1 MIDKLTVLSWTR
13 ENEYVDLKR
22 QVCLLLH
29 GYDDQAK
36 DSDWYINNKI
46 ILKPQ
51 YFHSAMAIYTALITN
66 TTDSFSNII
75 KSNLQEQCLIIAK
88 HVLINDIDG
97 YYFLD
102 NLDMINNFNKMI
114 IK

>member
-13 ENEYVDLKR
+13 ENEYLDLKQ
-22 QVCLLLH
+22 QVCLMLH
-29 GYDDQAK
+29 DYDDQAK
-36 DSDWYINNKI
+36 DSDWYINDKT

-51 YFHSAMAIYTALITN
+51 YFHSAMAIYTALITE
-66 TTDSFSNII
+66 TGFTNII

-97 YYFLD
+97 YYFID
-102 NLDMINNFNKMI
+102 NLDMINSFNKMI